1 MNHVQPS
8 VPVFRKLFTVMRVY
22 QYPMVSGNMF
32 ALPYPIF
39 SMYTHK
45 FLYQSCSGL
54 FQNAA
59 FGDGYFPTYIL
70 VQLLLIVSQ
79 IDWIFSCPCMF
90 TVLLFPL
97 VKNWEGSEISSCLQ
111 ANSPPA
117 TVPWMLSE
125 GASLLRQRESVLFL
139 TAMAAAT
146 VFACVLLQGP
156 VPAGP
161 CTIQID
167 TRTCSGVHYRRG
179 ILSPRNPNLL

>member
-1 MNHVQPS
+1 MCS
-8 VPVFRKLFTVMRVY
+8 PVSLSLESCFLSCVFISTPWFQAICLLCPILF
-22 QYPMVSGNMF
+22 
-32 ALPYPIF
+32 F
-39 SMYTHK
+39 SMHTHK

-70 VQLLLIVSQ
+70 VQLLLIVSY

-90 TVLLFPL
+90 TILLFPL

-111 ANSPPA
+111 GNSPPA
-117 TVPWMLSE
+117 TVSWMLSE

-139 TAMAAAT
+139 TAMAAAR
-146 VFACVLLQGP
+146 VFACVLLPQGP

-161 CTIQID
+161 CTSLGRYPHVQRIALQE
-167 TRTCSGVHYRRG
+167 RNPPS
-179 ILSPRNPNLL
+179 RNPNLL